1 MMLVFGSKINIYV
14 PNVQRQG
21 FLFGYCHNLLF
32 GWSIA
37 SKKGQYNRSKMS
49 DTLVMTYSD
58 ITDEMVDEQV
68 VRYIR

>member
-1 MMLVFGSKINIYV
+1 MINLV
-14 PNVQRQG
+14 
-21 FLFGYCHNLLF
+21 
-32 GWSIA
+32 
-37 SKKGQYNRSKMS
+37 KKGQYNRSKMS